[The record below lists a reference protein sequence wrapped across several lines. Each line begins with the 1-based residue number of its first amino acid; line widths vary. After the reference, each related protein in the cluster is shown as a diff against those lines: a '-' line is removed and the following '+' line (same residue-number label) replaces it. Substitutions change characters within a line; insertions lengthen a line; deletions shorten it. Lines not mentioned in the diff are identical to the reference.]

1 MATVRAFIRTTKKD
15 NTKVRFRLSDGRDTT
30 LYYVSDIEVNP
41 NHWDK
46 TKEQLK
52 VRAIMPDDVRT
63 KTDSRIAQMKRDLL
77 DVYSNL
83 KDVTPENWYLAIDK
97 QLNPERYN
105 TKDKTF
111 LDYFDD
117 FMEERKERARYL
129 NVLRR
134 CLERWEMYRQ
144 ITGEQAFKLDLNTL
158 TDKDLHLFNEFLEV
172 EHEIQGDYP
181 ELYKAVPETRRVEPR
196 GNNARSDHFNKLRSF
211 FLWANKNR
219 LTVNN
224 PFENFDAPQE
234 RYGTPY
240 YITIEERNK
249 LLKTDLSDNPETAV
263 QRDIFIFQCLI
274 GCRVSDLLKL
284 TEANVKGDFIEYIPR
299 KTRDEKPITVRVPLT
314 ATALSLIEKYKGGK
328 KLFPYI
334 SSQKYNI
341 HIKKA
346 FTLAGIDR
354 LVTILNPTTGEEEQ
368 VPINDVASSHLARR
382 AFIGN
387 LYKKVKDPSLVGS
400 LSGHVEGSKAFARYR
415 DIDDEM
421 KKETVNLLE

>member
-1 MATVRAFIRTTKKD
+1 MATVRAFIRTSKKD

-30 LYYVSDIEVNP
+30 LYFVSDIEVNP

-63 KTDSRIAQMKRDLL
+63 KTDSRIVQMKRDLL

-111 LDYFDD
+111 LDYFND
-117 FMEERKERARYL
+117 FTKERKERTRYL
-129 NVLRR
+129 DVLRR

-158 TDKDLHLFNEFLEV
+158 TDKDLHLFNEFLKV
-172 EHEIQGDYP
+172 EHEIQDDYP
-181 ELYKAVPETRRVEPR
+181 ELYKAVPETRKVEPR
-196 GNNARSDHFNKLRSF
+196 GNNARSNHFSTFRSF
-211 FLWANKNR
+211 ILWANRKK
-219 LTVNN
+219 LTTNN
-224 PFENFDAPQE
+224 PFETFDIPQE

-249 LLKTDLSDNPETAV
+249 LLNTDLSDNPETAI
-263 QRDIFIFQCLI
+263 QRDIFVFQCFI
-274 GCRVSDLLKL
+274 GCRVSDLYKL
-284 TEANVKGDFIEYIPR
+284 TRANVKGKFLEYIPR
-299 KTRDEKPITVRVPLT
+299 KTRDDKPITVRVPLT
-314 ATALSLIEKYKGGK
+314 PTALTLIEKYKGGS

-368 VPINDVASSHLARR
+368 RPINEVASSHLARR

-387 LYKKVKDPSLVGS
+387 LYKKVKDPNLVAS
-400 LSGHVEGSKAFARYR
+400 MSGHVEGSKAFARYR

-421 KKETVNLLE
+421 KQETIKYLE